1 MDELDIARSVN
12 TRTAKTQ
19 GAGGGWKTSRLA
31 ADTKDEQD
39 LIKWTKSS
47 MSILDI
53 PEYYRNLASQLK
65 VNPLAL
71 AKSQAKQMNLD
82 IDDEVDESKYGSNN
96 KLIQN
101 LVFYKPSKSRAFRA
115 EVLTNEEKSGEK
127 ANAKTSVFNKKATM
141 MPGV

>member
-1 MDELDIARSVN
+1 MYERVSCSLS
-12 TRTAKTQ
+12 
-19 GAGGGWKTSRLA
+19 SR
-31 ADTKDEQD
+31 EVFFP
-39 LIKWTKSS
+39 KSYAHPL
-47 MSILDI
+47 SIRHTFRATCPWGNASL
-53 PEYYRNLASQLK
+53 RNYNQSEH
-65 VNPLAL
+65 
-71 AKSQAKQMNLD
+71 
-82 IDDEVDESKYGSNN
+82 DEVDESKYGSNN